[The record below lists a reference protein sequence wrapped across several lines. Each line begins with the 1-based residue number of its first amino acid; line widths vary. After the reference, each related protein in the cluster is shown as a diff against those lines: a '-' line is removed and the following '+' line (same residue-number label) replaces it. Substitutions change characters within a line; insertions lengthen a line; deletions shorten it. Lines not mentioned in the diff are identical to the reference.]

1 MYVAFEKEK
10 FLEVDNSLDYESNM
24 KLIYKEIA
32 NKLNIVDDLQLNNR
46 IWTKE

>member
-1 MYVAFEKEK
+1 MQFPDIIKMLRTEQGLTQKE
-10 FLEVDNSLDYESNM
+10 L
-24 KLIYKEIA
+24 A